1 MRNQSKVRPRAA
13 AGMAVAIGALAAAVA
28 HSGPAV
34 TVYTRDLGFVREE
47 RILELQHDRDTV
59 LVPVPERIDFSSVR
73 LVPAGA
79 KLERLAYRFD
89 VATGDGALERARGSR
104 VRVVLRGERVVEG
117 TLTAVDGSWLVV
129 RENDGS
135 LHTLARNAADDV
147 RIANP
152 GDRFTLRPALEAVIS
167 GRKGTVNAELAYLTG
182 GLSWSAEHVVVR
194 RGESAAVW
202 STNVTIENTTGRDF
216 VDATLKLVAGEPNRE
231 GGGSPPMPYMVRAQM
246 AADGAM
252 AEKAQMTEQAFA
264 DYHLYT
270 LQRPAT
276 LRERETQALAMLD
289 PRDVKVK
296 PRYLYRGG
304 DARGVRTQMEVV
316 NSKAAGLGV
325 PLPGGRV
332 RFYESDPSGALQFT
346 GETTLRHT
354 AEDEKMTLEVGSAF
368 DLVAERRETYNK
380 RISDREREYGVEIKL
395 RNRKPTNVEI
405 VVEEGIGGDFE
416 ITQKSHDFTR
426 KDANTIEFKI
436 PVAAG
441 KEAVL
446 TYIVR
451 SRW

>member
-1 MRNQSKVRPRAA
+1 MRIRSKVSPRAA
-13 AGMAVAIGALAAAVA
+13 ARVAMAIGALSAASA
-28 HSGPAV
+28 HAGPAV
-34 TVYTRDLGFVREE
+34 TVYSRDLGFVREE
-47 RILELQHDRDTV
+47 RVLELQRDRDTV

-73 LVPAGA
+73 LVPVGA

-89 VATGDGALERARGSR
+89 VATGDGALERARGSQ

-129 RENDGS
+129 RGSDGS

-152 GDRFTLRPALEAVIS
+152 GDRFSLRPALEAVIS
-167 GRKGTVNAELAYLTG
+167 GRKGNVNAELAYLTG

-202 STNVTIENTTGRDF
+202 STQVTIENTTGRDF

-231 GGGSPPMPYMVRAQM
+231 SGMPPPVSMMRSQMVGDM
-246 AADGAM
+246 AM
-252 AEKAQMTEQAFA
+252 AEKSEMTQQAFA

-270 LQRPAT
+270 LERPAT

-289 PRDVKVK
+289 RRDVKVK

-304 DARGVRTQMEVV
+304 DSRGVRTQMEVV

-332 RFYESDPSGALQFT
+332 RFYETDPSGAVQFT
-346 GETTLRHT
+346 GEATLRHT
-354 AEDEKMTLEVGSAF
+354 PEDEKMTLEVGSAF
-368 DLVAERRETYNK
+368 DLVAERRETYTK

-416 ITQKSHDFTR
+416 ITQKSHEFTR
-426 KDANTIEFKI
+426 KDANTIEFKL
-436 PVAAG
+436 PVLAG
-441 KEAVL
+441 KQAVL
-446 TYIVR
+446 TYVVR

>member
-1 MRNQSKVRPRAA
+1 MTNQRKVRPRTAA
-13 AGMAVAIGALAAAVA
+13 RMAVTIGALAAAA
-28 HSGPAV
+28 ASAGPAV
-34 TVYTRDLGFVREE
+34 TVYTRDLGFIREE
-47 RILELQHDRDTV
+47 RALDLQRDRDTV

-79 KLERLAYRFD
+79 RLERLAYRFD

-117 TLTAVDGSWLVV
+117 TLTAIDGSWLVV
-129 RENDGS
+129 REDDGS
-135 LHTLARNAADDV
+135 LHTLSRAAADDV
-147 RIANP
+147 RIATP
-152 GDRFTLRPALEAVIS
+152 GDRFTLRPALEAVIAGKK
-167 GRKGTVNAELAYLTG
+167 GRVTAELSYLTG
-182 GLSWSAEHVVVR
+182 GLSWNAEHVVVR

-202 STNVTIENTTGRDF
+202 STQVTVENTTGREF

-231 GGGSPPMPYMVRAQM
+231 GGMPPIAMMRATM
-246 AADGAM
+246 SADMGM
-252 AEKAQMTEQAFA
+252 AEKSQMTEQAFA

-276 LRERETQALAMLD
+276 LRDRETQALAMLD
-289 PRDVKVK
+289 PRDIKVK

-304 DARGVRTQMEVV
+304 DSRGVRTQMEVV
-316 NSKAAGLGV
+316 NSKVAGLGV

-332 RFYESDPSGALQFT
+332 RFYEADPSGALQFT
-346 GETTLRHT
+346 GEATLRHT

-395 RNRKPTNVEI
+395 RNRKPANVEI

-416 ITQKSHDFTR
+416 ITQKSHAFTR
-426 KDANTIEFKI
+426 KDANTIEFQI

-446 TYIVR
+446 TYVVR

>member
-1 MRNQSKVRPRAA
+1 MRIQLNVSPRAA
-13 AGMAVAIGALAAAVA
+13 ARVAMAIGALAAASA
-28 HSGPAV
+28 HGGPAV

-47 RILELQHDRDTV
+47 RVLELQHDRDTV

-73 LVPAGA
+73 LVPVGA

-89 VATGDGALERARGSR
+89 VATGDGALERARGSQ

-129 RENDGS
+129 RESDGS

-152 GDRFTLRPALEAVIS
+152 GNRFSLRPALEAVIS
-167 GRKGTVNAELAYLTG
+167 GRKGNVNAELAYLTG

-202 STNVTIENTTGRDF
+202 STHVTIENTTGRDF

-231 GGGSPPMPYMVRAQM
+231 SGMPPPTPTMRHQM
-246 AADGAM
+246 AGDMAM
-252 AEKAQMTEQAFA
+252 AEKSEMTEQAFA

-270 LQRPAT
+270 LERPAT

-304 DARGVRTQMEVV
+304 DSRGVRTQMEVV

-332 RFYESDPSGALQFT
+332 RFYETDPSGALQFT
-346 GETTLRHT
+346 GEAMLRHT
-354 AEDEKMTLEVGSAF
+354 PDDEKMTLEVGSAF

-436 PVAAG
+436 PVLAG
-441 KEAVL
+441 KQAVL
-446 TYIVR
+446 TYVVR

>member
-1 MRNQSKVRPRAA
+1 MTNRWQVRPRDAA
-13 AGMAVAIGALAAAVA
+13 RMAVTIGAFVAAVA
-28 HSGPAV
+28 HGGPAV

-47 RILELQHDRDTV
+47 LALDLLRDRDTV

-73 LVPAGA
+73 LAPVGA
-79 KLERLAYRFD
+79 RLERLAYRFD
-89 VATGDGALERARGSR
+89 VATGDGALEHARGSR
-104 VRVVLRGERVVEG
+104 VRVVMRGERVVEG
-117 TLTAVDGSWLVV
+117 TLAAVDGAWLVV

-135 LHTLARNAADDV
+135 LHTVSRTAADDV
-147 RIANP
+147 RIATP
-152 GDRFTLRPALEAVIS
+152 GDRFTLRPALEAVID
-167 GRKGTVNAELAYLTG
+167 GRKGRVTGELSYLTG

-194 RGESAAVW
+194 RGETEATW
-202 STNVTIENTTGRDF
+202 STRVTVENTTGRDF

-231 GGGSPPMPYMVRAQM
+231 GGMPPSPMMRVQM
-246 AADGAM
+246 SADMAM
-252 AEKAQMTEQAFA
+252 SEKAQMVEQSFA

-289 PRDVKVK
+289 PREIKVK

-332 RFYESDPSGALQFT
+332 RFYEADPSGALQFT
-346 GETTLRHT
+346 GEATLRHT
-354 AEDEKMTLEVGSAF
+354 AEDEKLTLEIGSAF

-395 RNRKPTNVEI
+395 RNRKKTNVEI

-416 ITQKSHDFTR
+416 ITQKSHEFVR

-441 KEAVL
+441 KETVL
-446 TYIVR
+446 TYVVR